1 MRQETR
7 PTVAEFALLRVRL
20 TPKGGRDALIKYEA
34 GVLYAR
40 VAAPPIEGAANKAL
54 LDLLSDSLAVSKSRL
69 VFQSGETSRD
79 KVLRVMGLDAEALNA
94 RIASALRA

>member
-1 MRQETR
+1 M
-7 PTVAEFALLRVRL
+7 AEFALLRVRL